1 MSARFSLKITTLC
14 HSVRSRG
21 SPDWRSFQRSEVAI
35 RRLTIF
41 WSLWLWRTSGS
52 RPRLPTRITLFT
64 LPAIACSP
72 FPREASPDPACPSRR
87 WAREPPVPVKRGRA
101 YQELLASNSEC
112 RRPLRLPREGRRQ
125 GQAGGERRPHGAE
138 AGRRHSAGRPLP
150 AVHEVLVA
158 PAPELVG
165 VDPERLGGRRQGL
178 AALRQPLDR
187 LALVLGGEPAPL
199 PRLHPS
205 FPVLV
210 GPTLRRCPSSRGR
223 LNRRGRA
230 IASVSGCPRL
240 AAPPRS
246 RAG

>member
-21 SPDWRSFQRSEVAI
+21 SPDWRSFQRSEVVI

-64 LPAIACSP
+64 LPAIACPP

-112 RRPLRLPREGRRQ
+112 RRPLRLPREGRRR
-125 GQAGGERRPHGAE
+125 GQAGGERGLDGAE
-138 AGRRHSAGRPLP
+138 AGGRHPAGRPPPEEGRGEETEAEPLVSYP
-150 AVHEVLVA
+150 ARGGGGKPVH
-158 PAPELVG
+158 
-165 VDPERLGGRRQGL
+165 
-178 AALRQPLDR
+178 
-187 LALVLGGEPAPL
+187 GGECSPCVRRRPL
-199 PRLHPS
+199 PTRRPVRL
-205 FPVLV
+205 
-210 GPTLRRCPSSRGR
+210 
-223 LNRRGRA
+223 
-230 IASVSGCPRL
+230 
-240 AAPPRS
+240 
-246 RAG
+246 

>member
-64 LPAIACSP
+64 LPAIACP
-72 FPREASPDPACPSRR
+72 PPPREASPDPACPSRR
-87 WAREPPVPVKRGRA
+87 WAREPPLPVKRGRA

-125 GQAGGERRPHGAE
+125 GQAGGERGPDGAE
-138 AGRRHSAGRPLP
+138 AGRRHSAGRT
-150 AVHEVLVA
+150 AVSRTPRSSIRRRTRRPDGTCSRCRGRRRRTRWRGLYGRVVRGVAERCKDALVA
-158 PAPELVG
+158 GSDGGAHSRLTERG
-165 VDPERLGGRRQGL
+165 SVDPIFCQTIHT
-178 AALRQPLDR
+178 A
-187 LALVLGGEPAPL
+187 
-199 PRLHPS
+199 HT
-205 FPVLV
+205 
-210 GPTLRRCPSSRGR
+210 GPF
-223 LNRRGRA
+223 RA
-230 IASVSGCPRL
+230 RNDT
-240 AAPPRS
+240 
-246 RAG
+246 RAVRP